1 MISERVKRLSDKVRN
16 TQPTIDMDR
25 ARLITEFYS
34 KPSLDNYILRR
45 AKAFDYYLENRSIFI
60 DEDSQI
66 AGHQG
71 DRWQSV
77 VMHPDVAKWLYDDI
91 DTLDQRANDNLEF
104 RSPEDKKN

>member
-45 AKAFDYYLENRSIFI
+45 AKAFDYY
-60 DEDSQI
+60 
-66 AGHQG
+66 
-71 DRWQSV
+71 
-77 VMHPDVAKWLYDDI
+77 
-91 DTLDQRANDNLEF
+91 
-104 RSPEDKKN
+104 